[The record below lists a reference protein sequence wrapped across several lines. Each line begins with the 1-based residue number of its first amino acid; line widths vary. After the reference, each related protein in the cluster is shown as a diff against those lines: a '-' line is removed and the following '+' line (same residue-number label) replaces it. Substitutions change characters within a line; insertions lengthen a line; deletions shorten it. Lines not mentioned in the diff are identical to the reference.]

1 MKISVEY
8 NDEHPYYHGKAG
20 IIDINVQFH
29 GQIFK
34 QTKMIEPKILMN
46 ESILD
51 SVFEQLK
58 YIMKNTLKK
67 PIEKT
72 LPEMIERFEQLDNLC
87 EQINK

>member
-8 NDEHPYYHGKAG
+8 NDEGQIRNVG
-20 IIDINVQFH
+20 IIDIKVEFYDQVFR
-29 GQIFK
+29 QS
-34 QTKMIEPKILMN
+34 KMIDPKILMN

-72 LPEMIERFEQLDNLC
+72 LPEMIERFEELDNLC
-87 EQINK
+87 GQINK